1 VLATALKRGKNT
13 RHRPAPFSK
22 KLRGYGRSGWPS
34 RPLSMLRYLIPRS
47 DALFGVA
54 LGVLV
59 FAGLASL
66 FVVIGTI
73 FLYL

>member
-22 KLRGYGRSGWPS
+22 KLRGYERSDWPS
-34 RPLSMLRYLIPRS
+34 GPLRMLRLPIPRS
-47 DALFGVA
+47 DALFGAA

-66 FVVIGTI
+66 LVVIGTI
-73 FLYL
+73 LLYL